1 MRLAESGR
9 SIAAAAR
16 SLGLAEQILFNWV
29 KAQHE
34 GWLSSADSK
43 PESAEQMEISRLRAE
58 LAWVKMERDILK
70 RRRRTS
76 RKSRCE
82 VRLRLATPQQPAGFG
97 DVRGS
102 RRQPRRLPPALRAQR
117 AGPRAYA
124 IERRRAASAHQGDSH
139 REQRPLLLAQ
149 GLKGVARSWH
159 PCGQRPGA
167 QADAAARYQ
176 GARHAQLQGYDRQ
189 PATICRLRLT
199 C

>member
-9 SIAAAAR
+9 SIAAGAR
-16 SLGLAEQILFNWV
+16 SIGVGEQILLHWV

-58 LAWVKMERDILK
+58 LARVKMERDILK

-82 VRLRLATPQQPAGFG
+82 VRLRLATPQQLAGSG
-97 DVRGS
+97 DVRGA

-117 AGPRAYA
+117 VGQLAYV
-124 IERRRAASAHQGDSH
+124 IERRRAAGAHQGDSH
-139 REQRPLLLAQ
+139 REQRQLRLAQ
-149 GLKGVARSWH
+149 GLKGVARSRH
-159 PCGQRPGA
+159 SCGQGPGA
-167 QADAAARYQ
+167 QADAAALHQ
-176 GARHAQLQGYDRQ
+176 GARQAQLQGYDRQ
-189 PATICRLRLT
+189 PATICR
-199 C
+199 